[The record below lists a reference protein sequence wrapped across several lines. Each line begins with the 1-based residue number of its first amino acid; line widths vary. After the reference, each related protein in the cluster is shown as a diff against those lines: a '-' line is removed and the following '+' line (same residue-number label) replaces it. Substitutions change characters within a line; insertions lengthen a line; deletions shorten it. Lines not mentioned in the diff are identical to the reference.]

1 MKQNLPAGIEGPGI
15 EIYRNDKFQ
24 VFFLQDGTKKPFR
37 ELPADV
43 LDLLREELNH
53 DPIAKAALL
62 KLISTND
69 DDLLLEM
76 FAGCRYGNLDYTPDF
91 VSGKLNREVPSCPLV
106 KTCSGFSKVCQLPKT
121 KDGDITRIEYFTAV
135 CIARGLQAKE
145 IADVQCKA
153 EATVRT
159 HTQRLHSKVGV
170 NNNIELAAWANKIK
184 LI

>member
-43 LDLLREELNH
+43 VDLLREELNN
-53 DPIAKAALL
+53 DLIAKAALL

-76 FAGCRYGNLDYTPDF
+76 VAGCRYGNLDYTPDF

-106 KTCSGFSKVCQLPKT
+106 KTCSNILTCFECTIQVFMTLLEKMKV
-121 KDGDITRIEYFTAV
+121 ES
-135 CIARGLQAKE
+135 IAME
-145 IADVQCKA
+145 CVS
-153 EATVRT
+153 T
-159 HTQRLHSKVGV
+159 
-170 NNNIELAAWANKIK
+170 NP
-184 LI
+184 